1 VSGVAERRLASLS
14 NPTAGEIKRLAE
26 SPEMVI
32 TEPGSVSG
40 ELDQAVIKRLVKQR
54 KGSWYQIPA
63 SLNRNQPD

>member
-1 VSGVAERRLASLS
+1 
-14 NPTAGEIKRLAE
+14 
-26 SPEMVI
+26 MVI

-63 SLNRNQPD
+63 SLNRNRSD